1 MLKGTPEGEPV
12 GLIDPAL
19 FAAEYAAYVAAGVW
33 PDGAPED
40 TSPFVADLAGGL
52 YGADGKVIWPA

>member
-1 MLKGTPEGEPV
+1 MLRGTPEGEPV

-19 FAAEYAAYVAAGVW
+19 FAAEYAAYVDAGVW

-40 TSPFVADLAGGL
+40 TMPFDAALAAGL
-52 YGADGKVIWPA
+52 YDADGKVIWPA